1 LPPRQPRYAALP
13 SATLRFNR
21 DSDDNATETPNR
33 RTAPAFAGRL
43 QATALNETA
52 GQPPGGTPAETDAA
66 IAAGLDF
73 LARVQLSDGR
83 WSFDRLGS
91 AVAAGSEPVSIRAD
105 AAATG
110 LALLAF
116 LGAGHDH
123 AGGSY
128 RHTADDAIHY
138 LLRIQNDEGALFPEA
153 GQPTGD
159 VARFYGQG
167 IATLALCEAYG
178 MTGDPQLR
186 RPAQRAIDYLAATQ
200 HDDYGGWRYVPGTNT
215 DLSVTGWQLIAL
227 RSGRLAGLAVPPPTT
242 ERLRRCLEQCRAAES
257 DEALYCYNPWA
268 SPGDPITRHG
278 RDPSTVM
285 TSVGLLMH
293 LYLDAEPTDSRVRRG
308 AAHLLTNLPRLG
320 DSATP
325 ALTGTLGNPHRDTYY
340 WYYGTQAMYELGGSY
355 WETWRRELEP
365 LLVRSQVSDGSAAGS
380 WDPLRPVPD
389 KWATY
394 GGRLYV
400 TAMNLLSLEVRGR
413 HLPQDMAAPLV
424 AELPE

>member
-1 LPPRQPRYAALP
+1 
-13 SATLRFNR
+13 
-21 DSDDNATETPNR
+21 
-33 RTAPAFAGRL
+33 
-43 QATALNETA
+43 
-52 GQPPGGTPAETDAA
+52 
-66 IAAGLDF
+66 
-73 LARVQLSDGR
+73 
-83 WSFDRLGS
+83 
-91 AVAAGSEPVSIRAD
+91 
-105 AAATG
+105 
-110 LALLAF
+110 
-116 LGAGHDH
+116 
-123 AGGSY
+123 
-128 RHTADDAIHY
+128 
-138 LLRIQNDEGALFPEA
+138 
-153 GQPTGD
+153 
-159 VARFYGQG
+159 
-167 IATLALCEAYG
+167 
-178 MTGDPQLR
+178 
-186 RPAQRAIDYLAATQ
+186 
-200 HDDYGGWRYVPGTNT
+200 
-215 DLSVTGWQLIAL
+215 
-227 RSGRLAGLAVPPPTT
+227 
-242 ERLRRCLEQCRAAES
+242 
-257 DEALYCYNPWA
+257 
-268 SPGDPITRHG
+268 
-278 RDPSTVM
+278 
-285 TSVGLLMH
+285 MH